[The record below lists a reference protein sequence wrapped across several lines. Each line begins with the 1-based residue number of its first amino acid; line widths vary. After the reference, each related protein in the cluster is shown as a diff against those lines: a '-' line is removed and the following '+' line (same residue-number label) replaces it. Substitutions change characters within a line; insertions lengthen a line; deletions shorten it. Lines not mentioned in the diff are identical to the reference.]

1 MTDLA
6 GAASGRLAEQRRAAL
21 VLLVLGG
28 VGFAVVGLLWVP
40 WHWLPDGRALAQVS
54 PGEVFSAKQIE
65 RATSYSSAQ
74 RHLWVPAY
82 VVSLVIAGLLGFT
95 RLGARVVELLPGWW
109 WVRLVLGSFVLLL
122 VGEVLTL
129 PFSLLERRN
138 SLAAGLTHQSLAG
151 WLQDDLLSLLVTTLY
166 TAIAAVLLIGLAW
179 RLPRSWPVWAG
190 ALSGLLVVLGSF
202 VYPVLVEPLF
212 NSFAPLPAGPLRT
225 SIMHL
230 AKVENVHLDDVLV
243 ADASRRTTT
252 LNAYVTGFGST
263 RRVVLYDNL
272 LKDLSQ
278 PEVDAVVAH
287 ELGHAKDDDVLLG
300 TVLGAFG
307 AAFGVGLLALVL
319 SRPGLLRRAG
329 ASGPGDPRVL
339 ALLMALT
346 AAATLLAAPVEN
358 AASRAVEARA
368 DRTSLLATRDPA
380 DFEQMQKQLASTSLQ
395 EPVPPG
401 WEQLWFGTHPTT
413 LQRIG
418 MARAMSAQLDAPRVG
433 RDLGAAR

>member
-1 MTDLA
+1 MLLVI
-6 GAASGRLAEQRRAAL
+6 GGLGFAAV
-21 VLLVLGG
+21 VLLR
-28 VGFAVVGLLWVP
+28 VP
-40 WHWLPDGRALAQVS
+40 WHWLPDGQSLAHVS
-54 PGEVFSAKQIE
+54 PGEVFSAKQIQ

-74 RHLWVPAY
+74 RHLWVPGYA
-82 VVSLVIAGLLGFT
+82 VSLVIAALLGFT
-95 RLGARVVELLPGWW
+95 RLGAWVLGRLPGWW

-122 VGEVLTL
+122 VGEVLTM
-129 PFSLLERRN
+129 PFALLQRRN
-138 SLAAGLTHQSLAG
+138 SLDAGLTRQSLAG
-151 WLQDDLLSLLVTTLY
+151 WLQDDLLSLVVSTVY
-166 TAIAAVLLIGLAW
+166 TAIAAIVLIGLAR

-212 NSFAPLPAGPLRT
+212 NNFEALPNGPQRT
-225 SIMHL
+225 SILHL
-230 AKVENVHLDDVLV
+230 AKVEQVHVDDVLV

-252 LNAYVTGFGST
+252 LNAYVTGFGGT

-272 LKDLSQ
+272 LKDLDR

-287 ELGHAKDDDVLLG
+287 ELGHAKDGDVLLG

-329 ASGPGDPRVL
+329 VSGPGDPRVL

-346 AAATLLAAPVEN
+346 AAGTLLVAPVEN
-358 AASRAVEARA
+358 SVSRAIEARA
-368 DRTSLLATRDPA
+368 DRTSLLATGDA
-380 DFEQMQKQLASTSLQ
+380 EAFERMQKALSSSSLQ
-395 EPVPPG
+395 EPVPPE
-401 WEQLWFGTHPTT
+401 WVQLWFGTHPTT

-418 MARAMSAQLDAPRVG
+418 MARAMSAQLDGPNAG
-433 RDLGAAR
+433 